1 MAYPKAITGLL
12 HSLNELYKGECIRRI
27 AHARIHHKVMMIH
40 HSKAWH
46 DQNFVL
52 ESHTQEYI
60 LDRKLE

>member
-12 HSLNELYKGECIRRI
+12 HSLNELYKGDCIHRT
-27 AHARIHHKVMMIH
+27 AHARIHHKVMH

-46 DQNFVL
+46 NQNFVL

-60 LDRKLE
+60 HDRKLE

>member
-12 HSLNELYKGECIRRI
+12 HSLNELYKGNWIHRT
-27 AHARIHHKVMMIH
+27 AHDRIHHKVMVIY

-46 DQNFVL
+46 NQKNFL

-60 LDRKLE
+60 HDRKIE